1 FSGDSGRNVIYAT
14 KPLKDDTKHD
24 IHLDFHWDN
33 PFRLLAED
41 ATNDDF
47 HWDNPFSMSNLTE
60 SGANQDVLQD
70 DGDLVLVQ
78 SDDSRVWTSKS
89 AGQGK
94 GPYCANGQ
102 LQIRCSD
109 CGAIWSIKPMQ

>member
-1 FSGDSGRNVIYAT
+1 MDQMTPQSLPRI
-14 KPLKDDTKHD
+14 

-33 PFRLLAED
+33 PFWLLAED

-78 SDDSRVWTSKS
+78 SDGSRVWTSKS